1 MNKEGGDELRGLAER
16 FLAGVERSRR
26 RTFALEDLEAH
37 VRRGLGPEGYVEAGE
52 YRALAEAVRGLVGAG
67 RISPVK
73 ARGRNGRRPA
83 LYRAYRLV
91 GPKGDRDRGPAG
103 LEGLHP
109 RIDRAG
115 LRRLAGRDL
124 DAVRALSAYLFAH
137 PDPAGRM
144 AVPRNE
150 RSLEI
155 FGDEKFLER
164 RPGFLKGLGLDLTD
178 IHAFETREPFFHR
191 QLAPEPR
198 SGLILENLSTFESVC
213 RALAL
218 GDRWAWG
225 RRPDLVIYGEGNKIL
240 RSVEFAAGFGSLERL
255 AYFGD
260 LDPEGV
266 RILARL
272 RDRDPRVAPCPELYA
287 GLLARRGLARPLPG
301 GQEVDPA
308 VAHRAFQGWGDLAGE
323 ALALFREGLWIPQ
336 EALGL
341 EALLGKSAQAGHGP
355 GR

>member
-1 MNKEGGDELRGLAER
+1 MGKDDLRHATEKFLEGVQRR
-16 FLAGVERSRR
+16 RR

-37 VRRGLGPEGYVEAGE
+37 VRAALGPEAYVEAGE
-52 YRALAEAVRGLVGAG
+52 YRALAEAVRALAGAG

-73 ARGRNGRRPA
+73 ARGRNGRRPP
-83 LYRAYRLV
+83 LYRAYRLA
-91 GPKGDRDRGPAG
+91 GPPPAPGQGPTG

-115 LRRLAGRDL
+115 LRRLAGRDAG
-124 DAVRALSAYLFAH
+124 AVRALSAYLFAH
-137 PDPAGRM
+137 PDPAGRT

-164 RPGFLKGLGLDLTD
+164 RPGFLKGLGLHLAD

-198 SGLILENLSTFESVC
+198 AGLILENLSAFESVC
-213 RALAL
+213 RALAARE
-218 GDRWAWG
+218 GWPWG
-225 RRPDLVIYGEGNKIL
+225 RRPQLVIYGEGNKIL
-240 RSVEFAAGFGSLERL
+240 RSVAFAAAFPKLETL

-260 LDPEGV
+260 LDPEGL

-287 GLLARRGLARPLPG
+287 GLLARRALARPLAA
-301 GQEVDPA
+301 GQGVDPA
-308 VAHRAFQGWGDLAGE
+308 VVRRALRGWDDLAGD
-323 ALALFREGLWIPQ
+323 ALALFRQGLWIPQ

-341 EALLGKSAQAGHGP
+341 EALMGEGPQAGNGP